1 MSFALRFKF
10 IRSTVRLTPIK
21 RLSRLG
27 VLLLFTFPACSG
39 SSPTG
44 ADSVIPSQVIVS
56 PPIVEA
62 EPGQIVRF
70 STKILGKKGEPVI
83 GSVTW
88 QAAGGTIDENGF
100 YVAGEIPGDY
110 SVRAITTARA
120 SGQARVTITKLATKV
135 EIDPMSVTLN
145 AGETQRFR
153 AKVFDQDG
161 KPIQTT
167 VHWEALGGVIT
178 DNGVYTAGDTPGSYN
193 VTAKS
198 EELSATAS
206 VTIAATEDETSVS
219 EVEPE
224 EEPVATAIVVSP
236 SNADVETGENF
247 QFAAQVRDQNGD
259 LMDANVT
266 WAANGGSVTSTGLYT
281 AGDAAGSYTVTAESE
296 GLSAT
301 ASVTVAAA
309 EEESVP
315 TSIAVS
321 PSSADVEAGAS
332 FQFAAKVRDQNGDLM
347 DAIVTWTATGG
358 SITTTGLYSAGNTP
372 GTYSVTAESG
382 DLATTA
388 SVTVLSAAALPSQ
401 GSIITKATFD
411 RGDFS
416 EWGGPSG
423 DPDYCGKLDRGHVG
437 GDAGV
442 RSEHAR
448 SGKYAWKAENDPNLP
463 VGCNPKGSAKI
474 LHWAGKTPDDFFI
487 SAWYYFPSTYPLE
500 LTHGSF
506 MQIKEAHPDSDPI
519 WLPVH
524 GVKNGRHHFW
534 LFAWGGFNPGITQV
548 WGPPVPL
555 DRWFNITM
563 YVKKGYSNGIIRV
576 WIDGTLTWEY
586 KNVNTLGD
594 PAKNTKNDVQWGV
607 QNYTP
612 QFKSLHS
619 WLYIDDVVL
628 YDAQ

>member
-1 MSFALRFKF
+1 MSFLTSFVLATTISCGPDVSGLPVPLGLERPGPPGTERPETTDRVPPDSPLLESDEFDSTIVTPASLSISPSPVSLRPDESARFRVDAFDHNGQPMQVVPVFKA
-10 IRSTVRLTPIK
+10 T
-21 RLSRLG
+21 
-27 VLLLFTFPACSG
+27 
-39 SSPTG
+39 
-44 ADSVIPSQVIVS
+44 
-56 PPIVEA
+56 
-62 EPGQIVRF
+62 
-70 STKILGKKGEPVI
+70 
-83 GSVTW
+83 
-88 QAAGGTIDENGF
+88 GGTIEQDGT
-100 YVAGEIPGDY
+100 YTAGTGTG
-110 SVRAITTARA
+110 VFNVTARVGDL
-120 SGQARVTITKLATKV
+120 SATAV
-135 EIDPMSVTLN
+135 IVISDTAAPTTLELSPPE
-145 AGETQRFR
+145 ALVSPGGTVGFEAVVR
-153 AKVFDQDG
+153 DQDG
-161 KPIQTT
+161 NPMSRPVTWMAT
-167 VHWEALGGVIT
+167 GGSISST
-178 DNGVYTAGDTPGSYN
+178 GVYTAGGTSGIYMII
-193 VTAKS
+193 
-198 EELSATAS
+198 AS
-206 VTIAATEDETSVS
+206 
-219 EVEPE
+219 
-224 EEPVATAIVVSP
+224 
-236 SNADVETGENF
+236 
-247 QFAAQVRDQNGD
+247 
-259 LMDANVT
+259 
-266 WAANGGSVTSTGLYT
+266 
-281 AGDAAGSYTVTAESE
+281 SE
-296 GLSAT
+296 GLSSTAT
-301 ASVTVAAA
+301 LTISPADPAASIVVN
-309 EEESVP
+309 P
-315 TSIAVS
+315 TSVDLQ
-321 PSSADVEAGAS
+321 PGENH
-332 FQFAAKVRDQNGDLM
+332 QFAIDVRDKDGNRM
-347 DAIVTWTATGG
+347 DVPVTWEATGG

-586 KNVNTLGD
+586 KNVNTLGN
-594 PAKNTKNDVQWGV
+594 PTKNTTNDVQWGV

-612 QFKSLHS
+612 QFPGLHS